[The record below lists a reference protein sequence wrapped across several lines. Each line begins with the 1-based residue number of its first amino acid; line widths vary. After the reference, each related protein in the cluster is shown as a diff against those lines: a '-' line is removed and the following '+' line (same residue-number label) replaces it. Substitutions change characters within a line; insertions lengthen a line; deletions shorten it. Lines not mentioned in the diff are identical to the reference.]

1 MSIGSNVK
9 SRVVNWIL
17 TVVARHLDKQTQE
30 TKAIISEAQY
40 LKVSQPSLKTEDYPN
55 ALQMQGVILAHKAK
69 WEEVRMRVDST
80 VRIATYRLLFAKIA
94 ILVLLLFDEN
104 RKSRTIFAD
113 DGAIGRTN
121 QFLLDLCLP
130 PDRAEDTS
138 TALQDT
144 CENKWEKRYSPR
156 EVALFCFVQTISAI
170 YAYHA
175 GRIFKYGGL
184 FWVIAELK
192 KAFAKFWGA

>member
-9 SRVVNWIL
+9 SRAVNWIL
-17 TVVARHLDKQTQE
+17 TVVTRHLVKNTQE
-30 TKAIISEAQY
+30 VKTIISEAQY
-40 LKVSQPSLKTEDYPN
+40 LKVSKPSLKTEDYPN
-55 ALQMQGVILAHKAK
+55 ALQMQTVILAHKAK
-69 WEEVRMRVDST
+69 LEEFQSRVDSNI
-80 VRIATYRLLFAKIA
+80 RIATYRILFAKIA
-94 ILVLLLFDEN
+94 TLVLRLLD

-144 CENKWEKRYSPR
+144 CENKWEKRYRPR
-156 EVALFCFVQTISAI
+156 KVALFCFVQTISTI
-170 YAYHA
+170 YAYHE

-184 FWVIAELK
+184 FWVIAELR
-192 KAFAKFWGA
+192 KAFAKLWGA